1 MALRKMTIWQLYN
14 DTSNDIIWRRGWTTD
29 DGQISIKKSSLLSSE
44 DSRLWVI
51 TDLTLAWNKQEIG
64 TPLRQFTLP
73 EAIKKISRVLWRIND
88 TEVLIGK
95 CRDVYKFSVNQKVNL
110 PCFRIESISYIHG
123 WRINGIRWWKYKNC
137 RTLN

>member
-1 MALRKMTIWQLYN
+1 MDVIFVISLSLLGKLGLAQHKIDLNPFLQRILSLSLIKIGPVALRKMNFWQLYN

-73 EAIKKISRVLWRIND
+73 EAIKKYRVSFD
-88 TEVLIGK
+88 VLMTP
-95 CRDVYKFSVNQKVNL
+95 RF
-110 PCFRIESISYIHG
+110 
-123 WRINGIRWWKYKNC
+123 
-137 RTLN
+137 